1 MSSIEELSKEELIEI
16 LNQKKEKEN
25 KTKEKLKVY
34 IAKYQKTDKGI
45 HTSRQ
50 ANNKYYYANRD
61 KILQK
66 KKDAYL
72 KKKAQKQIQT

>member
-34 IAKYQKTDKGI
+34 IAKYQKTEKGI
-45 HTSRQ
+45 NTSRQ

-66 KKDAYL
+66 KKDAYQ
-72 KKKAQKQIQT
+72 KKKALKQEQ

>member
-1 MSSIEELSKEELIEI
+1 MSNIEELSKEELIKI
-16 LNQKKEKEN
+16 LNEKKEKEN

-45 HTSRQ
+45 QTSRQ
-50 ANNKYYYANRD
+50 ANNKYYYANRE

-66 KKDAYL
+66 KKEAYL
-72 KKKAQKQIQT
+72 KKKALKEQQ

>member
-16 LNQKKEKEN
+16 LNEKKEKEN

-34 IAKYQKTDKGI
+34 IAKYQKTEKGI
-45 HTSRQ
+45 KTSRQ

-66 KKDAYL
+66 KKEAYL
-72 KKKAQKQIQT
+72 KRKAQKEIQT

>member
-25 KTKEKLKVY
+25 KTKEKLRVY

-45 HTSRQ
+45 ITSRQ
-50 ANNKYYYANRD
+50 ANNKYYYANRE

-72 KKKAQKQIQT
+72 KKKALKQEQ